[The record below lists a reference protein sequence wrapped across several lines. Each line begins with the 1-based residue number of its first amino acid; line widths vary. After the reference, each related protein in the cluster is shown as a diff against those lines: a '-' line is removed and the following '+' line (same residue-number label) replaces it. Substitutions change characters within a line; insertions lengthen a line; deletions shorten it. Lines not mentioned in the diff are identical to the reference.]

1 MRRSTKV
8 LLVSGVA
15 IAGFFALAPAL
26 PLYHELV
33 ERYGAKAIDTLTA
46 ILGLVGL
53 ITLIVGVALRKFE
66 SLPRNVALYETLEF
80 LMLGTFGIAWINALN
95 GLRDIVE
102 KVTVSIVFFVA
113 YVVLMELLRR
123 KLNPERYRRTWK
135 LVVVFKKR

>member
-1 MRRSTKV
+1 MKRSTAV
-8 LLVSGVA
+8 LIVSAFA
-15 IAGFFALAPAL
+15 ITGFFALAPAL

-33 ERYGAKAIDTLTA
+33 ERYGARTVDTLTA

-53 ITLIVGVALRKFE
+53 ITLIVGVALRNFE

-80 LMLGTFGIAWINALN
+80 LMLGTFGVAWINALN
-95 GLRDIVE
+95 DLRNTVE

-123 KLNPERYRRTWK
+123 RLNPEGYRRTWK
-135 LVVVFKKR
+135 MVVVFRKR